1 MIVVVSDTSAIT
13 SLLLIG
19 RIDIL
24 ESLYGEILIP
34 PAVEKEL
41 QRFHVVLPAP
51 IQVRPVQP
59 DVMLEKRLGV
69 LDEGEAQAI
78 TLAEQLSADLLIIDE
93 KQGRAIAHQAGLRYM
108 GLVGLLIEAKHKGI
122 VPELKSLFDQLL
134 QNAGFRLSP
143 ALYEMILSD
152 EGEM

>member
-1 MIVVVSDTSAIT
+1 VVSDTSAIT

-24 ESLYGEILIP
+24 QSLYGEILVP
-34 PAVEKEL
+34 PAVEQEL
-41 QRFHVVLPAP
+41 LRFHAVLPVT
-51 IQVRPVQP
+51 IQVRSVRS
-59 DVMLEKRLGV
+59 DAMLQKRLGEV
-69 LDEGEAQAI
+69 DEGEAQAI
-78 TLAEQLSADLLIIDE
+78 TLAEQLGADLLIIDE

-122 VPELKSLFDQLL
+122 VVELKSIFDQLL
-134 QNAGFRLSP
+134 RIAGFRLSP

-152 EGEM
+152 EGEI